1 MHTRITIFTH
11 AGASDWDEEWCATG
25 EYGSSEKAWEPSGV
39 GLQWSLPVELLVPTG
54 QWRKQS
60 IVASYWSLCAMMWLS
75 HNPET
80 WGVNS
85 SDSTG
90 LSEMEAF
97 IGLNTCLLKKKSIK
111 NTSDTLNLIQHNSTK
126 WGRSKRKKSAYKL
139 LNLSDDYVKGG
150 CHSLYSLVHIWN
162 FHKVFH
168 SSFEC
173 STEQLFLR
181 NNSLLH
187 IHKSLKWAR
196 SLSQKFCF
204 QELTLRK
211 QSEMWEKMSLPGCS
225 LWK

>member
-11 AGASDWDEEWCATG
+11 AGASDWDEEWRTTE
-25 EYGSSEKAWEPSGV
+25 EYGGSEKAWEPSGV
-39 GLQWSLPVELLVPTG
+39 GLQWSLPVELLAPTG
-54 QWRKQS
+54 QRRKQS
-60 IVASYWSLCAMMWLS
+60 IMASYWSLCAVVWLS
-75 HNPET
+75 HAPDT
-80 WGVNS
+80 WGVS
-85 SDSTG
+85 SNDSTRPLWKG
-90 LSEMEAF
+90 SFYWSEYLSPQ
-97 IGLNTCLLKKKSIK
+97 KKKHIK

-139 LNLSDDYVKGG
+139 LNLSDGYVKGS

-173 STEQLFLR
+173 SIAQLFRR

-196 SLSQKFCF
+196 SVSQKFYF
-204 QELTLRK
+204 QEFTLRK
-211 QSEMWEKMSLPGCS
+211 
-225 LWK
+225 

>member
-11 AGASDWDEEWCATG
+11 AGTSDWDEEWCATG
-25 EYGSSEKAWEPSGV
+25 EYGGSEKAWEPSGV

-54 QWRKQS
+54 QRRKQS
-60 IVASYWSLCAMMWLS
+60 ILASYWSLCAMMWLS

-80 WGVNS
+80 WGVSS

-97 IGLNTCLLKKKSIK
+97 IGLNTRLLKKKILK
-111 NTSDTLNLIQHNSTK
+111 IPLTLWIWFNTTQPNE
-126 WGRSKRKKSAYKL
+126 GEVREKKSAYKL
-139 LNLSDDYVKGG
+139 LNLSDDYVRGG

-173 STEQLFLR
+173 SIEQLFLR

-204 QELTLRK
+204 QEFTLRK